1 MPGAIIKRINTENA
15 IYLFNVMHVSIINVI
30 LVNPNN
36 EYKIPLILLLFNPKS
51 WKIYWILALNSLSDF
66 IYYDISFF

>member
-36 EYKIPLILLLFNPKS
+36 EYKIPLILLLFNSEFIISKNLFFLSNPKS
-51 WKIYWILALNSLSDF
+51 
-66 IYYDISFF
+66 